1 MNRHVTALVVLL
13 PLAGL
18 VALVGCAEG
27 DEADPSEAFLS
38 ASPVEA
44 GAEEEPSDSVKLP
57 APSNPEPEDDA
68 DDQDDAGP
76 GDGKDAGGT
85 DAGADSGTPPP
96 PPPPPTGSC
105 AAPNTCAGATHL
117 GSVSGDTGSD
127 VQSAQGHTSQW
138 FTVRVTEDDSGPF
151 GVQLWMTATL
161 ASPPGTNFDLY
172 VYVPSSD
179 TRECSAVSYQSTST
193 AANDMA
199 TAKFGESGVFSNG
212 SNDDRTVTVE
222 VRHVSGTCDPASKWT
237 LNLYGNK

>member
-1 MNRHVTALVVLL
+1 MKRQVTALFVLV

-38 ASPVEA
+38 ATPVEA
-44 GAEEEPSDSVKLP
+44 GAEEEPDESVKLP
-57 APSNPEPEDDA
+57 APSNPAPEDDA
-68 DDQDDAGP
+68 DDEEDAGA
-76 GDGKDAGGT
+76 GDADAGK

-96 PPPPPTGSC
+96 PPPPPTGGAC
-105 AAPNTCAGATHL
+105 AAPNTCAAATHL

-138 FTVRVTEDDSGPF
+138 FTVRVTEDDSGIA

-161 ASPPGTNFDLY
+161 TSPPGTNFDLY
-172 VYVPSSD
+172 LYVPSSD

-193 AANDMA
+193 TANDTA
-199 TAKFGESGVFSNG
+199 TAKFGESGLFSNG

-222 VRHVSGTCDPASKWT
+222 VRHVSGACDPASKWT